1 MRVPVS
7 WLRELVAIPA
17 TDDVDAIG
25 VRLVSAGLEIEDIE
39 VVGDIQGPLVVGRVV
54 SFDDE
59 EQSNGKSIRWCQV
72 DVGEANGGVR
82 GIVCGASNFV
92 AGDLVI
98 AALPGAVLPGGFEI
112 AARKTYGHVSDGMV
126 CSGKEL
132 GLGDDHSG
140 IMIVQPTAAVGS
152 NAQDIIGQA
161 DQVFDLAVTPDRG
174 YCFSMRGVARELS
187 IAYTSTFTDPA
198 HASLPTV
205 TAGDR
210 ARIDDGADR
219 IVISELTGFNPAA
232 VSPDWLQLRLRL
244 LGMRPISLAV
254 DVTNYV
260 MLLTGQP
267 LHAFDSAKV
276 SGALRVRRAHQG
288 ETLTTLDD
296 VERNLD
302 TDDVVIADD
311 SGAVALAGT
320 MGGASTEVD
329 GTTTGILLEAAHFDS
344 VAIARQSRRHK
355 LSSEASKRFERGT
368 DPQLPAAAAAVA
380 IALLVE
386 HGGATL
392 VSVSEVDQRAAT
404 PAIAFDLQRPTR
416 TAGIEIADSF
426 VIDALTSVG
435 CVVDGSQAVVA
446 VTPPSW
452 RPDVTDPADLDE
464 EVIRLYGYDNV
475 PSRLPRLPSGRGLT
489 PAQRIRRTIAQ
500 TLANSGHIEVLAYPF
515 VGTSELD
522 DLLVAAD
529 DERRQ
534 LVQLANPISDEQ
546 PYMRT
551 TMLPGL
557 LQILKRNLGRGNDD
571 NILFEIG
578 ATYRWP
584 VGHHLARGADVVR
597 PSVTSRPSSDDQVA
611 LQASLPIQQRH
622 LAIVMSGQRE
632 RSGWWGKG
640 RAATWEDAIQS
651 ARMVAQAA
659 KVDLDVSVG
668 QQAPWHPGR
677 CAQLS
682 LTDGTVV
689 GFAGELHPRVC
700 ETLGIPARTCAV
712 ELDLDALVSAHVA
725 ITRAPAV
732 SGFPVAKEDIALVV
746 DNSVSSAV
754 LENTL
759 RDAAGPLLESIRLFD
774 VYRGPQIGADKQ
786 SLAFALRFRASD
798 RTLSD
803 AEVVQARQAAVEA
816 AASVHGAVLRS

>member
-1 MRVPVS
+1 
-7 WLRELVAIPA
+7 
-17 TDDVDAIG
+17 
-25 VRLVSAGLEIEDIE
+25 
-39 VVGDIQGPLVVGRVV
+39 
-54 SFDDE
+54 
-59 EQSNGKSIRWCQV
+59 
-72 DVGEANGGVR
+72 
-82 GIVCGASNFV
+82 
-92 AGDLVI
+92 
-98 AALPGAVLPGGFEI
+98 
-112 AARKTYGHVSDGMV
+112 
-126 CSGKEL
+126 
-132 GLGDDHSG
+132 
-140 IMIVQPTAAVGS
+140 
-152 NAQDIIGQA
+152 
-161 DQVFDLAVTPDRG
+161 
-174 YCFSMRGVARELS
+174 
-187 IAYTSTFTDPA
+187 
-198 HASLPTV
+198 
-205 TAGDR
+205 
-210 ARIDDGADR
+210 
-219 IVISELTGFNPAA
+219 
-232 VSPDWLQLRLRL
+232 
-244 LGMRPISLAV
+244 V

-276 SGALRVRRAHQG
+276 SGALRVRRALQG

-296 VERNLD
+296 VERHLD

-392 VSVSEVDQRAAT
+392 ASVSEVDQRTAT
-404 PAIAFDLQRPTR
+404 AAIAFDLQRPAR
-416 TAGIEIADSF
+416 TAGIDIADSF

-435 CVVDGSQAVVA
+435 CVVEGSQAVVA

-452 RPDVTDPADLDE
+452 RPDLTDPADLDE
-464 EVIRLYGYDNV
+464 EVIRLFGYDNV

-489 PAQRIRRTIAQ
+489 AAQRIRRTIAQ

-522 DLLVAAD
+522 DLLVSAD
-529 DERRQ
+529 DERRH
-534 LVQLANPISDEQ
+534 LVELANPISDEQ
-546 PYMRT
+546 SYMRT

-571 NILFEIG
+571 NMLFEVG

-584 VGHHLARGADVVR
+584 AGHQLARGADVVR
-597 PSVTSRPSSDDQVA
+597 PSVTSRPSADEQSA

-622 LAIVMSGQRE
+622 LAIVMTGQRE

-640 RAATWEDAIQS
+640 RVATWEDAIQS

-659 KVDLDVSVG
+659 KVDLDVSAG

-682 LTDGTVV
+682 LADGTVV

-712 ELDLDALVSAHVA
+712 ELDLDAVVSAHVA

-746 DNSVSSAV
+746 DDSVSSAV

-759 RDAAGPLLESIRLFD
+759 REAAGPLLESIRLFD

-803 AEVVQARQAAVEA
+803 GEVAQARQAAVEA
-816 AASVHGAVLRS
+816 AASAHGAVLRS

>member
-1 MRVPVS
+1 
-7 WLRELVAIPA
+7 
-17 TDDVDAIG
+17 
-25 VRLVSAGLEIEDIE
+25 
-39 VVGDIQGPLVVGRVV
+39 
-54 SFDDE
+54 
-59 EQSNGKSIRWCQV
+59 
-72 DVGEANGGVR
+72 
-82 GIVCGASNFV
+82 
-92 AGDLVI
+92 
-98 AALPGAVLPGGFEI
+98 
-112 AARKTYGHVSDGMV
+112 
-126 CSGKEL
+126 
-132 GLGDDHSG
+132 
-140 IMIVQPTAAVGS
+140 
-152 NAQDIIGQA
+152 
-161 DQVFDLAVTPDRG
+161 
-174 YCFSMRGVARELS
+174 
-187 IAYTSTFTDPA
+187 
-198 HASLPTV
+198 
-205 TAGDR
+205 
-210 ARIDDGADR
+210 
-219 IVISELTGFNPAA
+219 
-232 VSPDWLQLRLRL
+232 
-244 LGMRPISLAV
+244 
-254 DVTNYV
+254 
-260 MLLTGQP
+260 
-267 LHAFDSAKV
+267 
-276 SGALRVRRAHQG
+276 
-288 ETLTTLDD
+288 
-296 VERNLD
+296 
-302 TDDVVIADD
+302 
-311 SGAVALAGT
+311 
-320 MGGASTEVD
+320 
-329 GTTTGILLEAAHFDS
+329 

-392 VSVSEVDQRAAT
+392 ASVSEVDQRTAT
-404 PAIAFDLQRPTR
+404 ASIAFDLQRPTR

-435 CVVDGSQAVVA
+435 CIVEGLQAVVA

-464 EVIRLYGYDNV
+464 EVIRLFGYDNV

-489 PAQRIRRTIAQ
+489 SAQRIRRTIAQ

-522 DLLVAAD
+522 DLLVPAD

-534 LVQLANPISDEQ
+534 LVELANPISDEQ
-546 PYMRT
+546 SYMRT

-571 NILFEIG
+571 NMLFEVG
-578 ATYRWP
+578 ATYRWSA
-584 VGHHLARGADVVR
+584 GHQLGRGADVVR
-597 PSVTSRPSSDDQVA
+597 PSVTSRPSADEQSA

-622 LAIVMSGQRE
+622 LAIVMTGQRE

-640 RAATWEDAIQS
+640 RVATWEDAIQS

-659 KVDLDVSVG
+659 KVDLDVSAG

-682 LTDGTVV
+682 LADGTVV

-712 ELDLDALVSAHVA
+712 ELDLDAVVSAHVA

-746 DNSVSSAV
+746 DDSVSSAV

-759 RDAAGPLLESIRLFD
+759 REAAGPLLESIRLFD

-803 AEVVQARQAAVEA
+803 GEVAQARQAAVEA
-816 AASVHGAVLRS
+816 AASAHGAVLRS

>member
-7 WLRELVAIPA
+7 WLRELVEIPT

-72 DVGEANGGVR
+72 DVGEDNGGVR
-82 GIVCGASNFV
+82 GIVCGASNFA

-98 AALPGAVLPGGFEI
+98 AALPGAVLPGGFAI
-112 AARKTYGHVSDGMV
+112 AARKTYGHVSDGML

-140 IMIVQPTAAVGS
+140 IMIVEATTAVGS

-187 IAYTSTFTDPA
+187 IAYTSTFADPA
-198 HASLPTV
+198 SALLPTV
-205 TAGDR
+205 AAGDR
-210 ARIDDGADR
+210 AGIDDGADR
-219 IVISELTGFNPAA
+219 IIISELTGFNPAA

-276 SGALRVRRAHQG
+276 SGALRVRRALQG

-296 VERNLD
+296 VERHLD

-392 VSVSEVDQRAAT
+392 VSVSEVDQRTAT
-404 PAIAFDLQRPTR
+404 AAIAFDLQRPAR
-416 TAGIEIADSF
+416 TAGIDIADSF

-435 CVVDGSQAVVA
+435 CVLEGSQAVVA

-464 EVIRLYGYDNV
+464 EVIRLFGYDNV

-489 PAQRIRRTIAQ
+489 SAQRIRRTIAQ

-522 DLLVAAD
+522 DLLVPAD

-534 LVQLANPISDEQ
+534 LVELANPISDEQ
-546 PYMRT
+546 SYMRT

-571 NILFEIG
+571 NMLFEVG
-578 ATYRWP
+578 ATYRWSA
-584 VGHHLARGADVVR
+584 GHQLARGADVVR
-597 PSVTSRPSSDDQVA
+597 PSVTSRPSADEQSA

-622 LAIVMSGQRE
+622 LAIVMTGQRE

-651 ARMVAQAA
+651 ARMVAQSA
-659 KVDLDVSVG
+659 KVDLVISAG

-682 LTDGTVV
+682 LADGTVV

-712 ELDLDALVSAHVA
+712 ELDLDSVVSAHVA

-746 DNSVSSAV
+746 DDSVSSTV

-759 RDAAGPLLESIRLFD
+759 REAAGPLLESIRLFD

-803 AEVVQARQAAVEA
+803 GEVAQARQAAVEA
-816 AASVHGAVLRS
+816 AASAHGAVLRS